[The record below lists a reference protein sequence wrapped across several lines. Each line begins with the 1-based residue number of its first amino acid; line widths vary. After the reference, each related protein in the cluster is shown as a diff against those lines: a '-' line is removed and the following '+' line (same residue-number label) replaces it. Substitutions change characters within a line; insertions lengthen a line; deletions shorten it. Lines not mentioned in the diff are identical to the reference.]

1 MFAADVDGETV
12 CFCFVASAASRG
24 DKLRRSLVVPPAMNP
39 QRVEPEIAAS
49 VTCAS
54 CAARCCRLE
63 VMLIG
68 EDDVPLELTAVDAWG
83 GSVMAR
89 LEDGWCAAVDRNTM
103 RCAIYERR
111 PSVCRDFELG
121 GSDCLEER
129 SKSAPIVWYRAMAN
143 RT

>member
-1 MFAADVDGETV
+1 
-12 CFCFVASAASRG
+12 
-24 DKLRRSLVVPPAMNP
+24 
-39 QRVEPEIAAS
+39 
-49 VTCAS
+49 
-54 CAARCCRLE
+54 
-63 VMLIG
+63 MLIG